1 MKNCQIQE
9 KKLSVAVKKLIK
21 IQEFSQQMLNSVGKQ
36 NCGADAT
43 C

>member
-21 IQEFSQQMLNSVGKQ
+21 IQEFPQQMLNSVGKQ
-36 NCGADAT
+36 NCGADAA

>member
-1 MKNCQIQE
+1 MKYCQNKE

-21 IQEFSQQMLNSVGKQ
+21 IQEVPQQMLNSVGKQ
-36 NCGADAT
+36 NCGADAA